1 MEVEATIAIQ
11 VDVLENFVPLRI
23 LLLFEPH
30 GLYLLGGL
38 QELIAGQR
46 AILIGIHGL
55 ECSLQPLEI
64 SLLRL
69 QASQERNDRFL
80 EFVGL

>member
-1 MEVEATIAIQ
+1 MLNGTSDELMEVEATIAIQ

-38 QELIAGQR
+38 QELIAG
-46 AILIGIHGL
+46 
-55 ECSLQPLEI
+55 
-64 SLLRL
+64 
-69 QASQERNDRFL
+69 
-80 EFVGL
+80 